1 MTSFTKQQILSFID
15 TRINESQHG
24 TSPATCSGRGFFWM
38 MMKVLVQNDIITPEQ
53 INAVLTE
60 KWG

>member
-1 MTSFTKQQILSFID
+1 MTSFTKAQILNFVQTKIEQSN
-15 TRINESQHG
+15 TG
-24 TSPATCSGRGFFWM
+24 TSPDNCSGRGFFWM
-38 MMKVLVQNDIITPEQ
+38 MLKVLVQNDIVTPTQ